1 MKLIKF
7 MSLAILGMGFLGSC
21 NKEQDSFSVQEKS
34 ITWNYNQTNDFYYA
48 DISDS
53 RITDFVL
60 TNGAV
65 DVEIKDAGSNFG
77 GGYMGLPVTL
87 LNNEIV
93 YTYRNG
99 NVHLECLDPVDP
111 TLNPISELGLGTVK
125 ITVYKDL
132 AAKRKSTPSFGKQK
146 VKSIH

>member
-1 MKLIKF
+1 

-34 ITWNYNQTNDFYYA
+34 ITWNYNQTSDVYYA
-48 DISDS
+48 DIPDS
-53 RITDFVL
+53 RITDFVM

-65 DVEIKDAGSNFG
+65 DVEIKDAGSIFG
-77 GGYMGLPVTL
+77 GGYLGLPATL
-87 LNNEIV
+87 NTNEIT
-93 YTYRNG
+93 YTYKNG
-99 NVHLECLDPVDP
+99 NVHIECYSDINDTQDPIND
-111 TLNPISELGLGTVK
+111 LGLGIVK

-132 AAKRKSTPSFGKQK
+132 AAKRKSTPSFEKQK